1 MLPVPSA
8 MLSVQ
13 VMPSERVNGPLVMRR
28 WPVSDRRLR
37 LALAAYRRAETSSLG
52 YEPYD
57 VRLPCLGQSPVTE
70 LASTDLRH
78 EVVQAFFVSPV
89 SACLAASRAQMRA
102 QISLPACWFASA
114 SMAARSGTRRARS
127 I

>member
-1 MLPVPSA
+1 

-57 VRLPCLGQSPVTE
+57 VRLQRLGLPPVLALNWADAWRRSQRACCVCL
-70 LASTDLRH
+70 
-78 EVVQAFFVSPV
+78 VSERP
-89 SACLAASRAQMRA
+89 ATSRAQIRA
-102 QISLPACWFASA
+102 QIQVAGLAPLD
-114 SMAARSGTRRARS
+114 
-127 I
+127 